1 MNPLPVS
8 LDFTS
13 NSTSKPSAKT
23 SASNDVD
30 AEKFK
35 KELSKQENSSLG
47 KEVSGLRANDKATQQ
62 NEPTESTEAAK
73 VASDGT
79 VSGEELPPNT
89 QGNEQEACVQHVDAQ
104 DINNV
109 EELPEPTSLTELGIT
124 VNQTVIDGTQIPVE
138 VIDRIEELAAFD
150 DTLGLAMALDGEEGS
165 LGVSSEELVASDNT
179 LALAM
184 ALEGEGEGE
193 SLRSLSVQGEVQL
206 PYSPPGL
213 AGSLNAGAIN
223 GTQTV
228 SEDALLEQPLEKL
241 MTLEQMKQSLEKGI
255 ETLAELEVDVDTDS
269 EGTIREVFRFNDLQ
283 LKESQS
289 SLKTYTTSVELPV
302 SPGAWADK
310 VNDKI
315 VWLANQKIQ
324 FAEIHLN
331 PQDLGP
337 MEVKINVQNDQ
348 ATVTFNSQHQGVREL
363 LEMNVNRLREMMS
376 ENGVD
381 LAHVDVSDQSSQHH
395 ANDEEEGGVAAQS
408 GDGEDELS
416 SLGEAESITDAI
428 TLNNLVDYYA

>member
-1 MNPLPVS
+1 MLFIALIDRLIEYVVQLFITEQLMNPLPVS
-8 LDFTS
+8 LDLAS

-30 AEKFK
+30 ANKFK
-35 KELSKQENSSLG
+35 NELNKQENNAQDKDTSRKSVPDSTA
-47 KEVSGLRANDKATQQ
+47 KQNDTTK
-62 NEPTESTEAAK
+62 NEEAAT
-73 VASDGT
+73 VASQDT
-79 VSGEELPPNT
+79 VSGEELPP
-89 QGNEQEACVQHVDAQ
+89 QAEGEHQYAVIKDDISLDA
-104 DINNV
+104 
-109 EELPEPTSLTELGIT
+109 ESMYMGELGIPT
-124 VNQTVIDGTQIPVE
+124 DQVTLIEAPSSIE
-138 VIDRIEELAAFD
+138 VIDSIGRDAASVD
-150 DTLGLAMALDGEEGS
+150 PQA
-165 LGVSSEELVASDNT
+165 SSMV
-179 LALAM
+179 
-184 ALEGEGEGE
+184 LEGEESMLRLLGVPAEEG
-193 SLRSLSVQGEVQL
+193 VTQL
-206 PYSPPGL
+206 PYSSPGAL
-213 AGSLNAGAIN
+213 GGPLNVAPLNGVGA
-223 GTQTV
+223 V

-241 MTLEQMKQSLEKGI
+241 MTLEQMKLSLEKGV

-302 SPGAWADK
+302 SQGAWAEK

-363 LEMNVNRLREMMS
+363 LELNVNRLREMMS

-381 LAHVDVSDQSSQHH
+381 LAHVDVSDQSSQQQS
-395 ANDEEEGGVAAQS
+395 DDEEGGDVTAQS
-408 GDGEDELS
+408 GEGDDELS
-416 SLGEAESITDAI
+416 SLAEDGSITDAI
-428 TLNNLVDYYA
+428 ALNNLVDYYA

>member
-1 MNPLPVS
+1 MLFIALIDRLIEYVVQLFITEQLMNPLPVS
-8 LDFTS
+8 LDLAS

-30 AEKFK
+30 ANKFK
-35 KELSKQENSSLG
+35 NELNKQENNAQDKDTSRKSVPDSTA
-47 KEVSGLRANDKATQQ
+47 KQNDTTK
-62 NEPTESTEAAK
+62 NEEAAT
-73 VASDGT
+73 VASQDT
-79 VSGEELPPNT
+79 VSGEELPP
-89 QGNEQEACVQHVDAQ
+89 QAEGEHQYAVIKDDISLDA
-104 DINNV
+104 
-109 EELPEPTSLTELGIT
+109 ESMYMGELGIPT
-124 VNQTVIDGTQIPVE
+124 DQVTLIEAPSSIE
-138 VIDRIEELAAFD
+138 VIDSIGRGAASVD
-150 DTLGLAMALDGEEGS
+150 PQA
-165 LGVSSEELVASDNT
+165 SSMV
-179 LALAM
+179 
-184 ALEGEGEGE
+184 LEGEESMLRLLGVPAEEG
-193 SLRSLSVQGEVQL
+193 VTQL
-206 PYSPPGL
+206 PYSSPGAL
-213 AGSLNAGAIN
+213 GGPLNVAPLNGVGA
-223 GTQTV
+223 V

-241 MTLEQMKQSLEKGI
+241 MTLEQMKLSLEKGV

-302 SPGAWADK
+302 SQGAWAEK

-363 LEMNVNRLREMMS
+363 LELNVNRLREMMS

-381 LAHVDVSDQSSQHH
+381 LAHVDVSDQSSQQQS
-395 ANDEEEGGVAAQS
+395 DDEEGGDVTAQS
-408 GDGEDELS
+408 GEGDDELS
-416 SLGEAESITDAI
+416 SLAEDGSITDAI
-428 TLNNLVDYYA
+428 ALNNLVDYYA

>member
-1 MNPLPVS
+1 MLFIALIDRLIEYVVQLFITEQLMNPLPVS
-8 LDFTS
+8 LDLAS

-30 AEKFK
+30 ANKFK
-35 KELSKQENSSLG
+35 NELNKQENNAQDKDISSNS
-47 KEVSGLRANDKATQQ
+47 VSDSTAEQNDTTR
-62 NEPTESTEAAK
+62 NEEAAT
-73 VASDGT
+73 VASQDT
-79 VSGEELPPNT
+79 VSGEELPPQT
-89 QGNEQEACVQHVDAQ
+89 EGEHQYTVIKDDISLDA
-104 DINNV
+104 
-109 EELPEPTSLTELGIT
+109 ESESMYMGELGIPT
-124 VNQTVIDGTQIPVE
+124 DQVTLNEAPSSIE
-138 VIDRIEELAAFD
+138 VIDSIVRGVESVDPQASSMVLE
-150 DTLGLAMALDGEEGS
+150 GEES
-165 LGVSSEELVASDNT
+165 MLRLLGVSAEEGVT
-179 LALAM
+179 
-184 ALEGEGEGE
+184 
-193 SLRSLSVQGEVQL
+193 QL
-206 PYSPPGL
+206 PYSSPGVL
-213 AGSLNAGAIN
+213 GGPLNVAPLNGVGA
-223 GTQTV
+223 V

-241 MTLEQMKQSLEKGI
+241 MTLEQMKLSLEKGV

-302 SPGAWADK
+302 SQGAWAEK

-363 LEMNVNRLREMMS
+363 LELNVNRLREMMS

-381 LAHVDVSDQSSQHH
+381 LAHVDVSDQSSQQQS
-395 ANDEEEGGVAAQS
+395 DDEEGGDVTTQS
-408 GDGEDELS
+408 GEGDDELS
-416 SLGEAESITDAI
+416 SLGEDGSITDAI
-428 TLNNLVDYYA
+428 ALNNLVDYYA

>member
-1 MNPLPVS
+1 MLFIALIDRLIEYVVQLFITEQLMNPLPVS
-8 LDFTS
+8 LDLAS

-30 AEKFK
+30 ANKFK
-35 KELSKQENSSLG
+35 NELNKQENNVQD
-47 KEVSGLRANDKATQQ
+47 KETSRKSVPDSTAKQNDTTK
-62 NEPTESTEAAK
+62 NEEAAT
-73 VASDGT
+73 VASQDT
-79 VSGEELPPNT
+79 VSGEELPP
-89 QGNEQEACVQHVDAQ
+89 QAEGEHQYAVIKDDISLDA
-104 DINNV
+104 
-109 EELPEPTSLTELGIT
+109 ESMYMGELGIPT
-124 VNQTVIDGTQIPVE
+124 DQVTLIEAPSSIE
-138 VIDRIEELAAFD
+138 VIDSIGRDAASVD
-150 DTLGLAMALDGEEGS
+150 PQA
-165 LGVSSEELVASDNT
+165 SSMV
-179 LALAM
+179 
-184 ALEGEGEGE
+184 LEGEESMLRLLGVPAEEG
-193 SLRSLSVQGEVQL
+193 VTQL
-206 PYSPPGL
+206 PYSSPGAL
-213 AGSLNAGAIN
+213 GGPLNVAPLNGVGA
-223 GTQTV
+223 V

-241 MTLEQMKQSLEKGI
+241 MTLEQMKLSLEKGV

-302 SPGAWADK
+302 SQGAWAEK

-363 LEMNVNRLREMMS
+363 LELNVNRLREMMS

-381 LAHVDVSDQSSQHH
+381 LAHVDVSDQSSQQQS
-395 ANDEEEGGVAAQS
+395 DDEEGGDVTAQS
-408 GDGEDELS
+408 GEGDDELS
-416 SLGEAESITDAI
+416 SLAEDGSITDAI
-428 TLNNLVDYYA
+428 ALNNLVDYYA

>member
-1 MNPLPVS
+1 MLFIALIDRLIEYVVQLFITEQLMNPLPVS
-8 LDFTS
+8 LDLAS

-30 AEKFK
+30 ANKFK
-35 KELSKQENSSLG
+35 NELNKQENNAQDKDISSNS
-47 KEVSGLRANDKATQQ
+47 VSDSTAEQNDTTK
-62 NEPTESTEAAK
+62 NEEAAT
-73 VASDGT
+73 VASQDT
-79 VSGEELPPNT
+79 VSGEELPPQT
-89 QGNEQEACVQHVDAQ
+89 EGEHQYTVIKD
-104 DINNV
+104 DI
-109 EELPEPTSLTELGIT
+109 SLDTESESMYLGELGIPT
-124 VNQTVIDGTQIPVE
+124 DQVTLNEAPSSIE
-138 VIDRIEELAAFD
+138 VIDSIGRGVESVDPQASSMVLE
-150 DTLGLAMALDGEEGS
+150 GEES
-165 LGVSSEELVASDNT
+165 MLRLLGVSAEEGVT
-179 LALAM
+179 
-184 ALEGEGEGE
+184 
-193 SLRSLSVQGEVQL
+193 QL
-206 PYSPPGL
+206 PYSSPGVL
-213 AGSLNAGAIN
+213 GGPLNVAPLNGVGA
-223 GTQTV
+223 V

-241 MTLEQMKQSLEKGI
+241 MTLEQMKLSLEKGV

-302 SPGAWADK
+302 SQGAWAEK

-363 LEMNVNRLREMMS
+363 LELNVNRLREMMS

-381 LAHVDVSDQSSQHH
+381 LAHVDVSDQSSQQQS
-395 ANDEEEGGVAAQS
+395 DDEEGGDVTAQS
-408 GDGEDELS
+408 GEGDDELS
-416 SLGEAESITDAI
+416 SLAEDGSITDAI
-428 TLNNLVDYYA
+428 ALNNLVDYYA

>member
-1 MNPLPVS
+1 MLFIALIDRLIEYVVQLFITEQLMNPLPVS
-8 LDFTS
+8 LDLAS

-30 AEKFK
+30 ANKFK
-35 KELSKQENSSLG
+35 NELNKQENNAQDKDISSNS
-47 KEVSGLRANDKATQQ
+47 VSDSTAEQNDTTR
-62 NEPTESTEAAK
+62 NEEAAT
-73 VASDGT
+73 VASQDT
-79 VSGEELPPNT
+79 VSGEELPPQT
-89 QGNEQEACVQHVDAQ
+89 EGEHQYTVIKD
-104 DINNV
+104 DI
-109 EELPEPTSLTELGIT
+109 SLDTESESMYMGELGIPT
-124 VNQTVIDGTQIPVE
+124 DQVTLNEAPSSIE
-138 VIDRIEELAAFD
+138 VIDSIGRGVESVDPQASSMVL
-150 DTLGLAMALDGEEGS
+150 EGKES
-165 LGVSSEELVASDNT
+165 MLRLLGVSAEEGVT
-179 LALAM
+179 
-184 ALEGEGEGE
+184 
-193 SLRSLSVQGEVQL
+193 QL
-206 PYSPPGL
+206 PYSSPGVL
-213 AGSLNAGAIN
+213 GGPLNVAPLNGVGA
-223 GTQTV
+223 V

-241 MTLEQMKQSLEKGI
+241 MTLEQMKLSLEKGV

-302 SPGAWADK
+302 SQGAWAEK

-363 LEMNVNRLREMMS
+363 LELNVNRLREMMS

-381 LAHVDVSDQSSQHH
+381 LAHVDVSDQSSQQQS
-395 ANDEEEGGVAAQS
+395 DDEEGGDVTAQS
-408 GDGEDELS
+408 GEGDDELS
-416 SLGEAESITDAI
+416 SLAEDGSITDAI
-428 TLNNLVDYYA
+428 ALNNLVDYYA